1 MFGAGDV
8 PSEAELSY
16 IVISRVPNFLPQ
28 LRVFLKKGC
37 EKGDM
42 ESLITTCEESFAFVQ
57 EIRSSS
63 ALIEL
68 CVQPVYKM
76 LCSILEKSVAKH
88 PDLVAF
94 KDRILAGQTKS
105 DYQTFIQYPVGLALD
120 RLSISVSA
128 ISNVAEEVRDSLSG
142 PEAP

>member
-1 MFGAGDV
+1 
-8 PSEAELSY
+8 
-16 IVISRVPNFLPQ
+16 
-28 LRVFLKKGC
+28 
-37 EKGDM
+37 M
-42 ESLITTCEESFAFVQ
+42 ESLITTCEESLASVQ

-76 LCSILEKSVAKH
+76 LCSILEKSVAKQ

-105 DYQTFIQYPVGLALD
+105 DYQTFIQYPVGLTLD